1 MSSFSLSQIAK
12 ALGGRLIGEDVSVG
26 SISTDSRTLGPGEL
40 FVALQGPNFD
50 GHDYLDIALQQG
62 ARAALVS
69 RDTGHPLPQVL
80 VGDTRIGLGRLGML
94 WRDACHAKVL
104 AITGSNGKTTLK
116 EMSAAILAEAGSV
129 LATRGNLN
137 NDIGVPLTLCRLADE
152 DYAVIEL
159 GANHAGEIDYLTRL
173 VRPDV
178 AVLNNAGRAHLE
190 GFGSLEGVARAKAEI
205 MHGLGSDGIFV
216 FNADDRF
223 AGLWRELASGRRTL
237 SFGMRQPADVH
248 SPVTA
253 AELYWDVAGFA
264 MHFPVS
270 GPSGEFEVRLALAG
284 EHNRMNALAA
294 CAAAVALGI
303 APAQI
308 AAGLATV
315 KPVAGRLCPLPGL
328 GGARLVDD
336 SYNAN
341 PESVAAAI
349 AVLAA
354 APGRRTLV
362 LGDLAELGK
371 GASGL
376 HAELGERAREAG
388 IDRLFACG
396 DLSGA
401 TVRSFGAGARH
412 FTDQQDLIDSLTETL
427 GSDDSVLVKGSRSA
441 RMDRVVE
448 ALREQAPQQVASC

>member
-1 MSSFSLSQIAK
+1 LSH
-12 ALGGRLIGEDVSVG
+12 GD
-26 SISTDSRTLGPGEL
+26 L

-62 ARAALVS
+62 ARAALLS
-69 RDTGHPLPQVL
+69 RDADTVLPHV
-80 VGDTRIGLGRLGML
+80 VVADTRIGLGQLGML
-94 WRDACHAKVL
+94 WRDACRAKVL

-116 EMSAAILAEAGSV
+116 EMSAAIFAQAGSV

-159 GANHAGEIDYLTRL
+159 GANHRGEIDYLTRL

-205 MHGLGSDGIFV
+205 INGLGSDGVFV
-216 FNADDRF
+216 FNADDAF
-223 AGLWRELASGRRTL
+223 AGLWRELSAGRRTL
-237 SFGMRQPADVH
+237 SFGVREPADVC
-248 SPVTA
+248 SPTPA
-253 AELYWDVAGFA
+253 AELHWDADGFGTR
-264 MHFPVS
+264 FPVR
-270 GPSGEFEVRLALAG
+270 GPGGEFEVRLALAG

-294 CAAAVALGI
+294 CAAAMALGI
-303 APAQI
+303 EPARI
-308 AAGLATV
+308 AAGLASV
-315 KPVAGRLCPLPGL
+315 EPVPGRLCPVRGA
-328 GGARLVDD
+328 GGVRLVDD

-341 PESVAAAI
+341 PESVTAAI

-376 HAELGERAREAG
+376 HAELGERARKAG
-388 IDRLFACG
+388 IERLFACG
-396 DLSGA
+396 DLSGNA
-401 TVRSFGAGARH
+401 VRSFGAGARH
-412 FTDQQDLIDSLTETL
+412 FTDQQDLIESLAESL
-427 GSDDSVLVKGSRSA
+427 GSDDSVLIKGSRSA

-448 ALREQAPQQVASC
+448 ALRAQPEQQGAASC

>member
-1 MSSFSLSQIAK
+1 MSSFSLAQIAE
-12 ALGGRLIGEDVSVG
+12 ALGGRLIGDDVRVG
-26 SISTDSRTLGPGEL
+26 SISTDSRTLGPGDL

-69 RDTGHPLPQVL
+69 RDMTHVLPRVL
-80 VGDTRIGLGRLGML
+80 VADTRVALGQLGVL
-94 WRDACHAKVL
+94 WRNASRARVL

-116 EMSAAILAEAGSV
+116 EMSAAILAQAGSV

-205 MHGLGSDGIFV
+205 INGLGGDGVFV
-216 FNADDRF
+216 YNADDAF
-223 AGLWRELASGRRTL
+223 AALWQELAAGRRTL
-237 SFGMRQPADVH
+237 SFGVRRPADVR
-248 SPVTA
+248 SPLAA
-253 AELYWDVAGFA
+253 AELQWDAEGFV
-264 MHFPVS
+264 MQFPVQ
-270 GPSGEFEVRLALAG
+270 GPSGDFAVRLALAG

-294 CAAAVALGI
+294 CAAAIALDIEPAKI
-303 APAQI
+303 AN
-308 AAGLATV
+308 GLANV
-315 KPVAGRLCPLPGL
+315 APVAGRLCPLPGV

-388 IDRLFACG
+388 IERLYACG

-401 TVRSFGAGARH
+401 AVRSFGAGARH
-412 FTDQQDLIDSLTETL
+412 FTAQQDLIDHLAETL
-427 GSDDSVLVKGSRSA
+427 GADDSVLIKGSRSA
-441 RMDRVVE
+441 RMDRVVQ
-448 ALREQAPQQVASC
+448 ALREQPRPEVASC